1 MTQYTRQD
9 GSDSAYMNWDKKY
22 VKHVQDWSDIDV
34 QLHTV
39 N

>member
-1 MTQYTRQD
+1 MTLYTRQD
-9 GSDSAYMNWDKKY
+9 GSDIAHMNWDKN